1 MIECKDLHLSVG
13 TFNLS
18 SISLEVPKG
27 AYATLMGRTGCGKT
41 TVLESICGLHRVSA
55 GCVSIDGA
63 DVTYLSPGARGLGYV
78 PQDGAM
84 FPMLNVREHLAFA
97 PQVQQWPHE
106 KVTER
111 VTNLAKALGISHL
124 LDRRV
129 QGLSGGERQRVALGR
144 ALAARPAALLL
155 DEPLSA
161 LDEGARD
168 EMISLLRDIQ
178 RAENVT
184 VLHVTHSPR
193 EAEALASVRL
203 IMEDGAIRAG

>member
-1 MIECKDLHLSVG
+1 MIECKNLDLSVG
-13 TFNLS
+13 TFNLYR
-18 SISLEVPKG
+18 ISLEVPKG

-55 GCVSIDGA
+55 GRVSINGT
-63 DVTYLSPGARGLGYV
+63 DVTYMPPGARGLGYV

-84 FPMLNVREHLAFA
+84 FPTLNVREHLAFA
-97 PQVQQWPHE
+97 PQVQNWPHA

-111 VTNLAKALGISHL
+111 VSQLAEELGISHL
-124 LDRRV
+124 LDRKV

-161 LDEGARD
+161 LDEDARGD
-168 EMISLLRDIQ
+168 MISLLRDIQ

-184 VLHVTHSPR
+184 VLHVTHNPR